1 MNRKSAISYC
11 LSGGLLLMSAVCCA
25 QYRPTA
31 SAAVDSVHGNGFY
44 RIFLPPTLTAR
55 CRADLSDL
63 RVYDQEGRETPYVLK
78 TYGPDELNPGY
89 RAIPH
94 LHLRTLQKDSNN
106 RHTYLRLQYD
116 DAYLIDGVA
125 LSIGSPVLYKREAV
139 VSSLD
144 DGRIVA
150 AINIDP
156 TDTVFRL
163 QRAKTRGLLIDISNN
178 DNPPLV
184 IRQATAWQ
192 SDIFVVALLQ
202 GGRQYRLVAGDPSVR
217 APDYDL
223 HYFTDSLGA
232 APPVLRLGAVH
243 RENGLTVVTV
253 PEPGERKGGRSGI
266 LLWTVVSLILLLL
279 LYVSIKLARAVDKK
293 EES

>member
-1 MNRKSAISYC
+1 MNRKSAISHC
-11 LSGGLLLMSAVCCA
+11 LVGGLLLISAVCSA

-31 SAAVDSVHGNGFY
+31 SAAVDSVRANGFY
-44 RIFLPPTLTAR
+44 RVLLPPALVAR

-78 TYGPDELNPGY
+78 TYGPDELNPSY

-94 LHLRTLQKDSNN
+94 SRMLQKDSSN

-116 DAYLIDGVA
+116 DAYLIDGLA
-125 LSIGSPVLYKREAV
+125 FGIGSPVLYKREAV
-139 VSSLD
+139 ISSLD

-150 AINIDP
+150 TISIDP

-163 QRAKTRGLLIDISNN
+163 RRAKTKGLLIDISNN

-192 SDIFVVALLQ
+192 ADIFVVALLQ
-202 GGRQYRLVAGDPSVR
+202 AGRQYRLVAGDPSVL

-223 HYFTDSLGA
+223 HYFTDSLVA
-232 APPVLRLGAVH
+232 APPVLWLGAVH
-243 RENGLTVVTV
+243 RENGVTVMTV
-253 PEPGERKGGRSGI
+253 PEPGERKGGRSGL
-266 LLWTVVSLILLLL
+266 LLWSIVAAVLVLL